1 MSTYMKK
8 PSMLENN
15 SSMFQSENLMSS
27 IHSIESEGSIAS
39 NNNNEVKISGNFP
52 DSVSLAFFIY
62 TAFNISK

>member
-1 MSTYMKK
+1 
-8 PSMLENN
+8 
-15 SSMFQSENLMSS
+15 MFQSENLMSS